1 MTELFTRYKKLNFSL
16 VFIIQLNFRVSKDS
30 RINSTHFFIMKNP
43 NKRELEQIALNNSS
57 DIDFKDFMKI
67 YRKGTVEQ
75 YYFLADDATL
85 PSDNPL
91 RFRKNF
97 KNKYITKS

>member
-1 MTELFTRYKKLNFSL
+1 MTELFTRCKKLNFSL
-16 VFIIQLNFRVSKDS
+16 VFIIQSNFRVSKDS

-57 DIDFKDFMKI
+57 DTDFKDFMKI

-75 YYFLADDATL
+75 YYFLVDDAML